1 MSDFLDEIES
11 GKDKWYQKIDIS
23 ASLLENVPKI
33 STDEYGI
40 CATCVNFTLIKTK
53 FGKSYTECEW
63 HKNIV
68 PNTIDPII
76 FCLQH
81 SPRNQLSL
89 RDMWA
94 LATIIDNKNKVGFDV

>member
-11 GKDKWYQKIDIS
+11 GKDKGYQKIDIS

-53 FGKSYTECEW
+53 FGKA
-63 HKNIV
+63 
-68 PNTIDPII
+68 
-76 FCLQH
+76 
-81 SPRNQLSL
+81 LS
-89 RDMWA
+89 
-94 LATIIDNKNKVGFDV
+94 